1 MLGPKLP
8 GPWSVGTIEKAS
20 GRRAGPG
27 REKGT
32 DPARRPQWPRV
43 WNWLTELQLVINLKR
58 CFLYQYC
65 FFFSVWRVAAE
76 VFTSCGRVDNYSRR
90 EKNLG
95 YKCRKSQIRS
105 EPVSVQGNIE
115 IYCMACARSRYNAC
129 SDWLILLSGAREN
142 KAKSHII
149 NTFLTLIVL
158 SYGKISN
165 LGLAVSFG
173 QYYKVSLWDFP
184 VKIEQSR

>member
-1 MLGPKLP
+1 MF
-8 GPWSVGTIEKAS
+8 S
-20 GRRAGPG
+20 
-27 REKGT
+27 
-32 DPARRPQWPRV
+32 
-43 WNWLTELQLVINLKR
+43 QLVYR
-58 CFLYQYC
+58 FLLRGGAAIHRLI
-65 FFFSVWRVAAE
+65 FSPSPPTKTTRLGAKFRVRLVAAE

-105 EPVSVQGNIE
+105 ESVSVQGNIE

-129 SDWLILLSGAREN
+129 SDWLILLSGACEN

-165 LGLAVSFG
+165 LGLAVSLG
-173 QYYKVSLWDFP
+173 QYDKVSL
-184 VKIEQSR
+184 